1 MASFRGIKFTG
12 VNRSGFDVVDAFAKL
27 DSARKLALFD
37 QMNGAT
43 KTFYKTVTLL
53 WPQARPADCK
63 QLERFMVQRMA
74 ANDA

>member
-1 MASFRGIKFTG
+1 MASFHGIKVTG
-12 VNRSGFDVVDAFAKL
+12 VNRSGFDVVKAFAEL

-43 KTFYKTVTLL
+43 KTFYNTVTLL
-53 WPQARPADCK
+53 WPQAKASDCK

-74 ANDA
+74 ANDS

>member
-1 MASFRGIKFTG
+1 MMSFRGIKLTG
-12 VNRSGFDVVDAFAKL
+12 ENRSDFDVVKAFAEL

-53 WPQARPADCK
+53 WPQAKLSDCR

>member
-1 MASFRGIKFTG
+1 MMSFRDIKITG
-12 VNRSGFDVVDAFAKL
+12 ANRSGFDVVKAFSEL

-43 KTFYKTVTLL
+43 KTFYNTVTLL
-53 WPQARPADCK
+53 WPQAKPADCR